1 MHVCARVCVCGYAHM
16 CVSEMMFFV
25 ELPAFLSVFA
35 LISPPCLNHTHFCL
49 VSFLL
54 FSLPLLS
61 SCRVQTRGQR
71 KARRG
76 WTATLGDREGGT
88 GKSEVD
94 GSDAVQ
100 RGPQGRMPS
109 VDSSACPAGGEPCP
123 ALREPD
129 TSPQSPPR
137 TPESVPPRGRSRG
150 SDALWPHFLFC
161 A

>member
-1 MHVCARVCVCGYAHM
+1 MCTCVRVWVCPHVCVGDDVLCGASRISVCIC
-16 CVSEMMFFV
+16 
-25 ELPAFLSVFA
+25 LI
-35 LISPPCLNHTHFCL
+35 ISPPCLNHTHFCL